1 MGSVTNLQNQHEEGD
16 INIVALWLKKD
27 PTRWTAGALG
37 GFTAGL
43 IALVVAM
50 VLSTMGGYEFLLP
63 TKFPAIPFLGAEA
76 TTLGMHLNAILL
88 GLAVQSVLSIFL
100 GVIYAHFTSTNNF
113 KALLGAGFTWGIFSW
128 IFIFNLFIQSFPA
141 VHAMEISRG
150 GALFICLAY
159 GFSLVT
165 VGTFDRMLRK

>member
-1 MGSVTNLQNQHEEGD
+1 MQHEEGD

-43 IALVVAM
+43 VGLVVAM
-50 VLSTMGGYEFLLP
+50 ILSVMGGYEYLLP
-63 TKFPAIPFLGAEA
+63 FKFPALPILGNEA
-76 TTLGMHLNAILL
+76 TALGMHMNAIAL
-88 GLAVQSVLSIFL
+88 GFVVLSGISIFL

-128 IFIFNLFIQSFPA
+128 IFLFNLFTMSFPA
-141 VHAMEISRG
+141 ISAM
-150 GALFICLAY
+150 ALPRSGTLFVSLAY

-165 VGTFDRMLRK
+165 VGFFDRMMRK